1 MKKLLFITFLMV
13 VGMSMRVFAQN
24 AAQARKILDRTAAL
38 VGRKGGAS
46 ANFSISSPKIGKTS
60 GSIAIK
66 GSMFY
71 AHTPKATVW
80 YNGKTQWT
88 LMKQTNEVNV
98 TTPTEAQR
106 MRMNPYTFITMYK
119 KGYKLGMKKK
129 GGNYVIHLTATNRQR
144 SVSEMYLTVNSRT
157 SQPSVVKMREGNT
170 WSTITISN
178 FRARNL
184 PNSMFTFRAKD
195 FPKAEVIDLR

>member
-1 MKKLLFITFLMV
+1 MKKLLFITLMMV
-13 VGMSMRVFAQN
+13 LSLGAFAQN
-24 AAQARKILDRTAAL
+24 AAQARKVLDRTAAL

-46 ANFSISSPKIGKTS
+46 ANFSISSSKIGKTS

-66 GSMFY
+66 GRMFY

-88 LMKQTNEVNV
+88 LMRKTNEVNI

-106 MRMNPYTFITMYK
+106 MRMNPYAFITMYK
-119 KGYKLGMKKK
+119 QGYKMGMTKK
-129 GGNYVIHLTATNRQR
+129 GGNYVIHLTATSRQR

-157 SQPSVVKMREGNT
+157 YQPSMVKMREGST
-170 WSTITISN
+170 WSTITIFN
-178 FRARNL
+178 FKAKNL
-184 PNSMFTFRAKD
+184 PTSMFTFRAKD

>member
-1 MKKLLFITFLMV
+1 MKKLLFITFMMV
-13 VGMSMRVFAQN
+13 MSLGAFAQN
-24 AAQARKILDRTAAL
+24 AAQARKVLDRTAAL

-46 ANFSISSPKIGKTS
+46 ANFSISSSKIGKTS

-66 GSMFY
+66 GRMFY

-88 LMKQTNEVNV
+88 LMKKTNEVNI

-106 MRMNPYTFITMYK
+106 MRMNPYAFITMYK
-119 KGYKLGMKKK
+119 QGYKMGMTKK
-129 GGNYVIHLTATNRQR
+129 GGNYVIHLTATSRQR
-144 SVSEMYLTVNSRT
+144 SVSEMYLTVNSRNY
-157 SQPSVVKMREGNT
+157 QPSMVTMREGST
-170 WSTITISN
+170 WSTITIFN
-178 FRARNL
+178 FKAKNL
-184 PNSMFTFRAKD
+184 PTSMFTFRAKD